1 MCKMNSERVKIHMK
15 KDLVELVFILDR
27 SGSMAGLEKETIAGF
42 NRLIQQQKEVVG
54 EAIVSTVLFD
64 NGFEVLHNRVNL
76 KQIEPMTEKQYYVRG
91 STALLD
97 AIGRSILKIRNVHK
111 ALEEENKPEKTLFF
125 ITTDGMENA
134 SKEFDYTR
142 IKDYIELQKEKYNWE
157 FIFMGA
163 NIDAI
168 KTASRFGIH
177 EDRAVQYHSDE
188 QGTNLNYRVMS
199 ETIRDLRVNKTI
211 KEDWK
216 SDIDKDYLNRK

>member
-1 MCKMNSERVKIHMK
+1 MK
-15 KDLVELVFILDR
+15 KDLVELVIILDR
-27 SGSMAGLEKETIAGF
+27 SGSMSGLEEQTMGGF
-42 NRLIQQQKEVVG
+42 NRLISEQKEVKG

-64 NGFEVLHNRVNL
+64 DAFEVIHNRL
-76 KQIEPMTEKQYYVRG
+76 PIQRIESMTSKEYYVRG

-97 AIGRSILKIRNVHK
+97 AIGRSIVKIRHIHQK
-111 ALEEENKPEKTLFF
+111 LDEEAKPEKTLFF
-125 ITTDGMENA
+125 IITDGMENT
-134 SKEFDYTR
+134 SKEFDYTH
-142 IKDYIELQKEKYNWE
+142 IKDYIELQKEKYGWE

-199 ETIRDLRVNKTI
+199 ESIRDLRVNKTI

>member
-1 MCKMNSERVKIHMK
+1 MK

-42 NRLIQQQKEVVG
+42 NRLIQQQKEVQG
-54 EAIVSTVLFD
+54 EALVSTVLFD
-64 NGFEVLHNRVNL
+64 DRFEVLHNRVSIQ
-76 KQIEPMTEKQYYVRG
+76 KIEHMTSKDYYVRG

-134 SKEFDYTR
+134 SVEFIYER
-142 IKDYIELQKEKYNWE
+142 VNEYIQLQKEKYGWE
-157 FIFMGA
+157 FIFIGA

-168 KTASRFGIH
+168 GTAKKFGIDA
-177 EDRAVQYHSDE
+177 DRAVNYRSDKR
-188 QGTNLNYRVMS
+188 GTNLNYKVMN
-199 ETIRDLRVNKTI
+199 ETITNLRQHKSI
-211 KEDWK
+211 DADWK
-216 SDIDKDYLNRK
+216 KDIDADFKERN

>member
-1 MCKMNSERVKIHMK
+1 MK

-42 NRLIQQQKEVVG
+42 NRLIQQQKEVQG
-54 EAIVSTVLFD
+54 EALVSTVLFD
-64 NGFEVLHNRVNL
+64 DRFEVLHNRVSIQ
-76 KQIEPMTEKQYYVRG
+76 KIEHMTSKDYYVRG

-134 SKEFDYTR
+134 SVDFNYER
-142 IKDYIELQKEKYNWE
+142 VNEYIQLQKEKYGWE
-157 FIFMGA
+157 FIFIGA

-168 KTASRFGIH
+168 GTAKKFGIDA
-177 EDRAVQYHSDE
+177 DRAVNYRADKR
-188 QGTNLNYRVMS
+188 GTNLNYKVMN
-199 ETIRDLRVNKTI
+199 ETITELRVNKAI
-211 KEDWK
+211 RADWKED
-216 SDIDKDYLNRK
+216 IDTDFKERQ

>member
-1 MCKMNSERVKIHMK
+1 MK

-42 NRLIQQQKEVVG
+42 NRLIQQQKEVQG
-54 EAIVSTVLFD
+54 EALVSTVLFD
-64 NGFEVLHNRVNL
+64 DRFEVLHNRVSIQ
-76 KQIEPMTEKQYYVRG
+76 KIEHMTSKDYYVRG

-134 SKEFDYTR
+134 SVDFNYER
-142 IKDYIELQKEKYNWE
+142 VNEYIQLQKEKYGWE
-157 FIFMGA
+157 FIFIGA

-168 KTASRFGIH
+168 GTAKKFGIDA
-177 EDRAVQYHSDE
+177 DRAVNYRADKR
-188 QGTNLNYRVMS
+188 GTNLNYKVMN
-199 ETIRDLRVNKTI
+199 ETITELRVNKAI
-211 KEDWK
+211 RADWKED
-216 SDIDKDYLNRK
+216 IDTDFKERK

>member
-1 MCKMNSERVKIHMK
+1 
-15 KDLVELVFILDR
+15 
-27 SGSMAGLEKETIAGF
+27 
-42 NRLIQQQKEVVG
+42 
-54 EAIVSTVLFD
+54 
-64 NGFEVLHNRVNL
+64 
-76 KQIEPMTEKQYYVRG
+76 
-91 STALLD
+91 LD
-97 AIGRSILKIRNVHK
+97 AIGRSIIKIRQVHK
-111 ALEEENKPEKTLFF
+111 QLNESEIPEKTVFF

-142 IKDYIELQKEKYNWE
+142 IKDYIELQKEKYGWE

-168 KTASRFGIH
+168 KTAKKFGV
-177 EDRAVQYHSDE
+177 DSNRAVQYHSDE

-216 SDIDKDYLNRK
+216 SDIDKDYLKRK